1 MQENLFV
8 FQKRK
13 GKAVTQH
20 ETYLISM
27 FGVLILKDSAICL
40 DVHKESSGTDLIVWL
55 ASK

>member
-40 DVHKESSGTDLIVWL
+40 DVHKESSGTDLIVWF